1 MDNSLSTYPKF
12 PNIFDPRSLWVHQRT
27 IENGPENNR
36 STLTLDM
43 IMILPPLIVCSP
55 PLGSGGGE
63 RFLGKFPPGGG
74 TRFLKRQGGGQLQEG
89 ESRFPNHLVE
99 ELSKNQ
105 KLIHETSCFK
115 QFRPIFRSKSQNL
128 WRYAPFLSQIGCS
141 PLYHGVNIA
150 ETTHTPRPR
159 L

>member
-1 MDNSLSTYPKF
+1 MNKIWL
-12 PNIFDPRSLWVHQRT
+12 
-27 IENGPENNR
+27 
-36 STLTLDM
+36 
-43 IMILPPLIVCSP
+43 
-55 PLGSGGGE
+55 GGGRGE
-63 RFLGKFPPGGG
+63 GTIFGKISSRRGNKIFEKAGGG
-74 TRFLKRQGGGQLQEG
+74 KLQEG
-89 ESRFPNHLVE
+89 ESRFPNHPVE